1 MKEFEFSSKNI
12 GNCSNVKTFSHPA
25 RIQIIDIL
33 SKHKDRTCKE
43 IVSELPLSQSTVSQH
58 LKVLDVGIICRKREL
73 TGLILYRIN

>member
-1 MKEFEFSSKNI
+1 LEIAAMSKPFP
-12 GNCSNVKTFSHPA
+12 TA

-58 LKVLDVGIICRKREL
+58 LKELLDVGIICRKRGSQSYIVSNG
-73 TGLILYRIN
+73 TN